1 MASRAVGRTD
11 NFEWVNAEMTWGC
24 EAQKQGLQCYRVDCN
39 ERRGFPEQPSH
50 GTRYNAVCY
59 SASRCSF
66 QSAFRTGEAQP
77 ICDHDALPSRWWTSR
92 SRLHKSCEGPVNSP
106 ERQFQP
112 PEKAARG
119 AGIDR
124 ARSGY
129 RKHAARVLRSRHR
142 IDAVGDVIGGGHIG
156 PVEDILY
163 FEEQHKPPEI
173 SVIDLPVV
181 MDVEIDQTVGRR
193 LQHIGVLHEEPI
205 LPDVLDEP
213 SHALPGAIRLVV
225 T

>member
-92 SRLHKSCEGPVNSP
+92 SRLHKSCEGPGHSQ

-129 RKHAARVLRSRHR
+129 RKHAARVLRSLS
-142 IDAVGDVIGGGHIG
+142 ASTVASSS
-156 PVEDILY
+156 
-163 FEEQHKPPEI
+163 PETK
-173 SVIDLPVV
+173 SVL
-181 MDVEIDQTVGRR
+181 
-193 LQHIGVLHEEPI
+193 
-205 LPDVLDEP
+205 
-213 SHALPGAIRLVV
+213 
-225 T
+225 

>member
-11 NFEWVNAEMTWGC
+11 NFEWVKAEMTWGC

-50 GTRYNAVCY
+50 DKHHNAVCY
-59 SASRCSF
+59 SASRCRF
-66 QSAFRTGEAQP
+66 QSAFPHKHNRYAIVTHCPRDGGQAEAFTT
-77 ICDHDALPSRWWTSR
+77 ARA
-92 SRLHKSCEGPVNSP
+92 PVNSS

-129 RKHAARVLRSRHR
+129 RKHAARVQRSRHR
-142 IDAVGDVIGGGHIG
+142 PRWLILWVG
-156 PVEDILY
+156 
-163 FEEQHKPPEI
+163 
-173 SVIDLPVV
+173 
-181 MDVEIDQTVGRR
+181 
-193 LQHIGVLHEEPI
+193 
-205 LPDVLDEP
+205 
-213 SHALPGAIRLVV
+213 
-225 T
+225 